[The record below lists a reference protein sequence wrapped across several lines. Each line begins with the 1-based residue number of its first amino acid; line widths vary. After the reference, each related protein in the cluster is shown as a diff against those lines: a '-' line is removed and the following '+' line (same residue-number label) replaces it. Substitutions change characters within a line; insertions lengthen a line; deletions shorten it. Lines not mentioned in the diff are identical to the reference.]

1 MAGKEDKPLIGVILR
16 IMVNGATTTILF
28 TLLGLPAADVLAII
42 MMFDVGMVLQEELI
56 DAVARRRKVNE
67 KKTGGIR
74 RGTGRR
80 SA

>member
-16 IMVNGATTTILF
+16 IMVNSATTTILF
-28 TLLGLPAADVLAII
+28 TLIGLPAADVMAII

-56 DAVARRRKVNE
+56 DVVVRRRRFNE
-67 KKTGGIR
+67 NKTDGSHESA
-74 RGTGRR
+74 GRR

>member
-16 IMVNGATTTILF
+16 IMVNSVTTTILF

-56 DAVARRRKVNE
+56 DSIARRRRFDE
-67 KKTGGIR
+67 KKTDGSR
-74 RGTGRR
+74 ESARRR

>member
-16 IMVNGATTTILF
+16 IVVNSTTTTILF
-28 TLLGLPAADVLAII
+28 TLIGLPAADVLAII

-56 DAVARRRKVNE
+56 DVVVRRRRFDEKKTDGSRESARRR
-67 KKTGGIR
+67 
-74 RGTGRR
+74 